1 MTRVYRSEDFK
12 RFILNVMNPYGIFL
26 LGMYFYTLAIDLRGG
41 ISSSLFFLQ
50 WIELL
55 FLIYLYTYFYKI
67 IKPGRWRYLYAA
79 LPIVATYLIQ
89 DVYYLVY
96 GKILRF
102 INILELPELLQ
113 VIPLSYGILMA
124 LFFVS
129 PLVVFFLVINYRK
142 LHAIVL
148 GVLPLCMLAGL
159 VVVSP
164 NSYTNFL
171 NVAGNEIALWSDAES
186 VESNGRYTMLFY
198 REAKRQI
205 ALSMTD
211 DYRDRASYEH
221 GINVKARKLN
231 QNSNRRNVH
240 VIVLESFLDPRLF
253 KGVSFSKDPVHP
265 EFNDIFGTKLGLSIS
280 PVFGGGT
287 AQCEFEVLCGI
298 PALEELTSIEF
309 NIFTGSPVYCLPGI
323 LNKLGYRTLA
333 TNAYKPNY
341 FNAVQAYT
349 GIGFSEI
356 YHPREYSLVGKSY
369 FSIGN
374 ADEED
379 EYYIFDGKLFEQNLA
394 FIDKS
399 LKENS
404 TTPIFNYVMTSYGH
418 TPPIIDIIER
428 PNVVY
433 VTSDYSDDH
442 LQLTT
447 NQFFYRTKAIAKYV
461 NELIKL
467 DKNSLIILVSDHL
480 PPLANGTQ
488 AYEELHYLD
497 NVENGY
503 YYNRLMIIENGSPVV
518 YKDMSHYDLADV
530 VYNYITG
537 GQHCRQKPCA
547 FIDGNVSQE
556 RWTFL
561 DKYLTLMA
569 HASES
574 IISD

>member
-1 MTRVYRSEDFK
+1 MTRVYRSEDFRK
-12 RFILNVMNPYGIFL
+12 FFLAIKPHSIFL
-26 LGMYFYTLAIDLRGG
+26 LGMYLYALAIDFRDG
-41 ISSSLFFLQ
+41 IGSSLFFLQ
-50 WIELL
+50 WIELF
-55 FLIYLYTYFYKI
+55 FLIYFYTYFYNI
-67 IKPGRWRYLYAA
+67 LKPNRWRYLYAA
-79 LPIVATYLIQ
+79 IPIVVTYLVQ
-89 DVYYLVY
+89 DVFYLVY
-96 GKILRF
+96 GKIFRLV
-102 INILELPELLQ
+102 NVLELPELLQ
-113 VIPLSYGILMA
+113 VIPLSYILLMMA
-124 LFFVS
+124 FIVMPLIIFFS
-129 PLVVFFLVINYRK
+129 VINYRK
-142 LHAIVL
+142 PHTITFGA
-148 GVLPLCMLAGL
+148 LPLCMLAGL
-159 VVVSP
+159 IIISP
-164 NSYTNFL
+164 NSYSNFI
-171 NVAGNEIALWSDAES
+171 NVAGNEISLWSDAES

-205 ALSMTD
+205 ALSMTE

-221 GINVKARKLN
+221 DASVKAKKLN

-265 EFNDIFGTKLGLSIS
+265 EFYDLFGDKLGLSIS

-309 NIFTGSPVYCLPGI
+309 NIFTGSPVYCMPGI

-341 FNAVQAYT
+341 FNAVAAYK

-356 YHPREYSLVGKSY
+356 YHPREYTLLGESY

-374 ADEED
+374 ADKED
-379 EYYIFDGKLFEQNLA
+379 EYYIFDDELFEQNLMFVA
-394 FIDKS
+394 KS
-399 LKENS
+399 LKEDS

-418 TPPIIDIIER
+418 TPPLIDIILR
-428 PNVVY
+428 PEVVEVQSGY
-433 VTSDYSDDH
+433 QDDH

-447 NQFFYRTKAIAKYV
+447 NQFFYRSQAVARYV

-480 PPLANGTQ
+480 PPLDNGTQ
-488 AYEELHYLD
+488 AYEELRYMD
-497 NVENGY
+497 NMENAY

-518 YKDMSHYDLADV
+518 YKDMSHYDLPDV
-530 VYNYITG
+530 VYDYITG
-537 GQHCRQKPCA
+537 GQHCSQKACA
-547 FIDGNVSQE
+547 FLDGNTTQE

-561 DKYLTLMA
+561 EKYLTLMA
-569 HASES
+569 HASE
-574 IISD
+574 